1 MDLPSSSSADAFL
14 TLVGALPNA
23 RHVTLAGQSHD
34 VDPKVL
40 AAALAQHLR
49 R

>member
-1 MDLPSSSSADAFL
+1 M
-14 TLVGALPNA
+14 N
-23 RHVTLAGQSHD
+23 HVTSNDGAQSHD